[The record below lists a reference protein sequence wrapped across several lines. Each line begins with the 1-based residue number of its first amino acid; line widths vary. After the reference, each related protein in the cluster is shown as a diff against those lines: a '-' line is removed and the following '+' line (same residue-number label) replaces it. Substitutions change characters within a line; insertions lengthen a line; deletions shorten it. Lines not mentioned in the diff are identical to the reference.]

1 VCTRVPGSRADRRRQ
16 QTWAVAATFAEV
28 TALMDRLRCEGIQRL
43 VLESTSGYWRM
54 WVRHEAHCSY
64 SPRSGRKLEEVFPD
78 LMANQG
84 PKG

>member
-1 VCTRVPGSRADRRRQ
+1 
-16 QTWAVAATFAEV
+16 
-28 TALMDRLRCEGIQRL
+28 
-43 VLESTSGYWRM
+43 
-54 WVRHEAHCSY
+54 VRHEAHCSY